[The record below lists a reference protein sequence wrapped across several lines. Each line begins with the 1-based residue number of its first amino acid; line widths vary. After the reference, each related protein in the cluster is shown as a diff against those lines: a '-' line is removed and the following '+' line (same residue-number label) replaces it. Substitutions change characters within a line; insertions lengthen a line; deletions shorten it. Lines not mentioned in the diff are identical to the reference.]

1 MLNSILTEF
10 YPLGVRKMVT
20 QLKKSCPGCLKLN
33 KKSFLSYK
41 ADMPDVLKS
50 VQPPFSYCQADI
62 FSPIFADNGEN
73 QLKHWVWSTYVPQ
86 EELYI
91 WKCYILTT
99 LSEYPEGSGEL
110 SL

>member
-41 ADMPDVLKS
+41 
-50 VQPPFSYCQADI
+50 ADI

-99 LSEYPEGSGEL
+99 LSEYPEGSGEP